1 VNDKPGSDKPGR
13 GATARAREAEA
24 TVQEDDGWPELEVS
38 DVLSDTSEKPHQW
51 DDVTV
56 RGFPAME
63 VPGSLSEGSRFGGYI
78 VGPLIG
84 EGGMARIYRAEH
96 EGLQRQVALK
106 VLLDNLGRET
116 DGHERF
122 LREARIAA
130 AIKHPNVVNI
140 FDVGIHQG
148 RPYLVM
154 ELLEGKDLAAF
165 VESEGPLPEAKL
177 MDVIIPI
184 VAGLAAVH
192 DAGIVHRDLKPG
204 NIFLARG
211 RNDEI
216 EPKLLDFGI
225 SKSSGPDQMRL
236 THSRGMLVG
245 TPFYMSPEAS
255 RGEEMTPLSDQYA
268 LGVVLYEA
276 ATGTNPFAGA
286 NNVGEVVRQVMT
298 GDYPPVTTR
307 NARLSKKMVSIIER
321 AMHLDPTKRFPDM
334 RGMGRE
340 LLTLA
345 GQRTRITWGLSFS
358 EITPTALA
366 RPPEPGAATIDE
378 WNPRGRKRRA
388 FAWLAAGAAA
398 AAAVWLLWPRLEP
411 VGMPVARNEAP
422 KSSTAERTLPLQ
434 PTAPAARPATE
445 VTAAAPSST
454 GEAAPSAGSEAP
466 APNDDSLAEDDG
478 AVART
483 RDTTNDAEQPRE
495 QSGERGQV
503 RGRRIAPET
512 SALQERTPAAQS
524 RPARPRPRRA
534 NRVVARRTEAPASD
548 APDWVVSAPEG
559 TQAASAPGAERG
571 TNNAPI
577 LPID

>member
-1 VNDKPGSDKPGR
+1 
-13 GATARAREAEA
+13 
-24 TVQEDDGWPELEVS
+24 
-38 DVLSDTSEKPHQW
+38 
-51 DDVTV
+51 
-56 RGFPAME
+56 
-63 VPGSLSEGSRFGGYI
+63 

-286 NNVGEVVRQVMT
+286 NNVGEVVRQVTT

-307 NARLSKKMVSIIER
+307 NARLSKKMVTIIER
-321 AMHLDPTKRFPDM
+321 AMNLDPTKRFSDM
-334 RGMGRE
+334 RAMGRE

-358 EITPTALA
+358 EIVPTAFA
-366 RPPEPGAATIDE
+366 RPPETGAATIDE
-378 WNPRGRKRRA
+378 WNPAGSGRKRRV
-388 FAWLAAGAAA
+388 FAWLAVGAAA
-398 AAAVWLLWPRLEP
+398 AAAVWLLWPRMEP
-411 VGMPVARNEAP
+411 IGMPVARNDAP
-422 KSSTAERTLPLQ
+422 DSPADTTAKTMPLQ
-434 PTAPAARPATE
+434 PSAPPASPAAEAVTPAP
-445 VTAAAPSST
+445 PSST
-454 GEAAPSAGSEAP
+454 GEPAPSAGSDQQAGDSTTE
-466 APNDDSLAEDDG
+466 DDSA
-478 AVART
+478 AS
-483 RDTTNDAEQPRE
+483 
-495 QSGERGQV
+495 QSGAAAQRAESGEQDEP
-503 RGRRIAPET
+503 RGRQATEGNSPERAQ
-512 SALQERTPAAQS
+512 SDRAQS
-524 RPARPRPRRA
+524 RPGRNRPRRA
-534 NRVVARRTEAPASD
+534 TRVVARRTDPAAPASES
-548 APDWVVSAPEG
+548 PDWFASVHADG
-559 TQAASAPGAERG
+559 TQTASTPGAERG

-577 LPID
+577 LPIE